1 MTEPITTDVPTTGA
15 EGENTDTATTD
26 AGTTFSQADIDRI
39 VGDRLRKEQ
48 AKFGDYGDLKRKAA
62 EFDKHAEAQKT
73 ETQKLSDRLA
83 ASEKAMQEKDT
94 ALARMS
100 AAATYSIPPDL
111 TDMLGSGTPEEIDAR
126 AKLLAEKLKP
136 GNTPAASTPAFGRP
150 VESLKPGAAPGNSAQ
165 KDDPDTWLRR
175 AAGRR

>member
-1 MTEPITTDVPTTGA
+1 V
-15 EGENTDTATTD
+15 D
-26 AGTTFSQADIDRI
+26 AGTTTFSQADIDRI
-39 VGDRLRKEQ
+39 VTERLRKEQ
-48 AKFGDYGDLKRKAA
+48 AKYGDYNDLKRKAV

-83 ASEKAMQEKDT
+83 ASEKAMADKDT

-100 AAATYSIPPDL
+100 SAAAHGIPADL

-136 GNTPAASTPAFGRP
+136 GNAPAATTATSGRP
-150 VESLKPGAAPGNSAQ
+150 VESLRPGAAPGNAGS
-165 KDDPDTWLRR
+165 KDGDPDSWLRR